1 MKLGVMQP
9 YFMPYIGYFQL
20 IAAVDIFVVYDN
32 IKYTKK
38 GWINRNRILMNGED
52 LIFSLPLKN
61 GSDNLD
67 ILNREL
73 SSTFD
78 RRKLL
83 RQLNGAYSKAPYFNE
98 TFQLLKRI
106 INCEHTNL
114 FQYIHYSLTEIC
126 SHLGIDTE
134 IRISSDIVADHT
146 LKGEER
152 VLNLCQTLGAKTYI
166 NSIGGI
172 DLYNK
177 DVFSSFGITLR
188 FLKSNPIL
196 YKQFETAFVPWL
208 SIIDVMMFNP
218 VKQINE
224 YLMDYE
230 LT

>member
-1 MKLGVMQP
+1 MKLGIMQP

-61 GSDNLD
+61 SSDNLD
-67 ILNREL
+67 IINREL
-73 SSTFD
+73 SSGFD
-78 RRKLL
+78 RSKLL
-83 RQLNGAYSKAPYFNE
+83 RQLNGAYRKAPYFNE
-98 TFQLLKRI
+98 TFQLLERI
-106 INCEHTNL
+106 VNCEYTNL

-126 SHLGIDTE
+126 FHLGIDTE
-134 IRISSDIVADHT
+134 IRISSDIVTDHT

-172 DLYNK
+172 NLYSK
-177 DVFSSFGITLR
+177 DVFSSSGTKLR
-188 FLKSNPIL
+188 FIKSNPIS
-196 YKQFETAFVPWL
+196 YQQFEAAFVPWL
-208 SIIDVMMFNP
+208 SIIDVMMFNT
-218 VKQINE
+218 VKQINK

>member
-1 MKLGVMQP
+1 
-9 YFMPYIGYFQL
+9 MPYIGYFQL
-20 IAAVDIFVVYDN
+20 VAAVDIFVVYDN

-61 GSDNLD
+61 SSDNLE
-67 ILNREL
+67 IINREI
-73 SSTFD
+73 SSVFD

-83 RQLNGAYSKAPYFNE
+83 RQFNGAYSKAPYFTE
-98 TFQLLKRI
+98 TFQLLERI
-106 INCEHTNL
+106 VNCEYTNL

-134 IRISSDIVADHT
+134 IRISSDIVTDHT

-177 DVFSSFGITLR
+177 DVFSSSGTTLR
-188 FLKSNPIL
+188 FIKSNPIS
-196 YKQFETAFVPWL
+196 YQQFEMEFVPWL
-208 SIIDVMMFNP
+208 SIIDVMMFNT